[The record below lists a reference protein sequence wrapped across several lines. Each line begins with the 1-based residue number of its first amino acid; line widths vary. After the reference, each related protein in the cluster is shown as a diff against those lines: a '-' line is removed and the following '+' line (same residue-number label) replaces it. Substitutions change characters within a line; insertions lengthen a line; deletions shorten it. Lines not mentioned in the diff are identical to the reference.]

1 MNLLNKIL
9 HINQKSKI
17 EEKIPNHFEEI
28 LSQYSTFPRFYY
40 INQKKYDIDTAE
52 SIKQIPLCKTEF
64 IINGEIWGIDGI
76 LRSHVN
82 RFYHKFPEKTRA
94 ACYEK
99 IAQYNDSPYF
109 AESPDEK
116 YDRLKQAEILATEKE
131 KLEKISSIDMNKFNI
146 DQFVF
151 EDIFYDYRMARMLI
165 NAINQATV
173 LKDIEFM
180 NSFIER
186 AVTLANLKLPYKSP
200 VENISFSKEVL
211 GIANET
217 YTQYYSFFECTP
229 YTPTGKDAKFPLV
242 LHFAT
247 SNAYSINADNKYHG
261 EIYYM
266 QNGSIGKA
274 RLVCWIHS
282 YLCVVNLSIIQ
293 NELDIKSVET
303 TNNGTK
309 KTLYKH

>member
-131 KLEKISSIDMNKFNI
+131 KLEK
-146 DQFVF
+146 
-151 EDIFYDYRMARMLI
+151 
-165 NAINQATV
+165 
-173 LKDIEFM
+173 
-180 NSFIER
+180 
-186 AVTLANLKLPYKSP
+186 
-200 VENISFSKEVL
+200 
-211 GIANET
+211 
-217 YTQYYSFFECTP
+217 
-229 YTPTGKDAKFPLV
+229 
-242 LHFAT
+242 
-247 SNAYSINADNKYHG
+247 
-261 EIYYM
+261 
-266 QNGSIGKA
+266 
-274 RLVCWIHS
+274 
-282 YLCVVNLSIIQ
+282 
-293 NELDIKSVET
+293 
-303 TNNGTK
+303 
-309 KTLYKH
+309 